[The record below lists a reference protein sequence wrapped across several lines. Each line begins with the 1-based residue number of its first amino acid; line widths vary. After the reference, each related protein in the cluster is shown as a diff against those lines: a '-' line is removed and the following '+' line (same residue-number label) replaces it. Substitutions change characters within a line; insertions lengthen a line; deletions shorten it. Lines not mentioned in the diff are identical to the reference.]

1 MAFDGRVLMSLVML
15 AIFVGMVAVAFGYP
29 PEARLLPLV
38 IGIPGTVLCLAQLGR
53 DLAGAGRKP
62 DDLSSPGQE
71 PAHSEIEAL
80 VWATEGGTPGD
91 RAIRRE
97 AVLFGFLVALI
108 AGILV
113 LGFWLAAPL
122 FLIAF
127 LRFHE
132 RESWRFTLAL
142 SAGGWLVLYLIF
154 DRALGILLHRG
165 FLIEAVLG

>member
-15 AIFVGMVAVAFGYP
+15 AIFAGMVALAFGYP

-38 IGIPGTVLCLAQLGR
+38 IGIPGTVLCLAQVGF
-53 DLAGAGRKP
+53 DMAGAG
-62 DDLSSPGQE
+62 
-71 PAHSEIEAL
+71 IEAH
-80 VWATEGGTPGD
+80 VGETQGGAPDG

-97 AVLFGFLVALI
+97 AALFGFLVALI
-108 AGILV
+108 ARILV
-113 LGFWLAAPL
+113 LGFWLTAPL

-142 SAGGWLVLYLIF
+142 SAGGWLALYLIF
-154 DRALGILLHRG
+154 DQALGILLHKG
-165 FLIEAVLG
+165 FLIEAVFG

>member
-15 AIFVGMVAVAFGYP
+15 TIFAGMVAAAFGYP

-38 IGIPGTVLCLAQLGR
+38 IGIPGTVLCLAQLGL
-53 DLAGAGRKP
+53 DMAGAGIAVP
-62 DDLSSPGQE
+62 DGE
-71 PAHSEIEAL
+71 
-80 VWATEGGTPGD
+80 TEGGTADG
-91 RAIRRE
+91 RTIRRE
-97 AVLFGFLVALI
+97 AALFGFLVALI

-113 LGFWLAAPL
+113 LGFWLTAPL